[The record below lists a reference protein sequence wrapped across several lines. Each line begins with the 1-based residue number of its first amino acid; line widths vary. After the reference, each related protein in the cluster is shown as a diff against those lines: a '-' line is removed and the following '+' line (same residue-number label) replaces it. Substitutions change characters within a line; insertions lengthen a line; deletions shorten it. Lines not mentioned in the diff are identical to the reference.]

1 MSGISYN
8 IGLRAL
14 LASQS
19 ALETVGHN
27 ISNANTPGYSRQSL
41 HLSAAS
47 PLNLRGLSIGN
58 GVQPDIVLRTADGLL
73 IRRIVAQTS
82 SIHQL
87 DTRLAGMSQVES
99 IFGEPGERGLGK
111 LMQSF
116 ATSLSSLA
124 SDPEDLVLRNGT
136 VQSSLA
142 MTARFNE
149 LASGL
154 SNARRD
160 NAGAVAAQVEQANTL
175 AQQIAGMNREIATFE
190 ASGVPANDLRDKR
203 EQALTALGELIDIR
217 YVERANGGVSVT
229 TNGALLVGESKAYAL
244 DAELDGSGGVR
255 VTVEGNPRPLAV
267 KGGSIGGSIRMSEE
281 FIPGMLAQLNELAR
295 NLIVELNRAHSTGV
309 PPGGPFH
316 ALVGANRVADQDG
329 DGNALDEL
337 LSDAGLPFDV
347 QAGTLVVNVTDEA
360 TGRFT
365 STNVA
370 IDPHTTTVAD
380 LLGQLNSI
388 PHMRA
393 SLDSFGRVQ
402 VSSDDGF
409 GFDFSPRLN
418 GQPDVFGSFGGGA
431 ASLSTSAAGP
441 FALDDGDTLDITGP
455 GGAFSVTLDGA
466 DFADISQATA
476 REVADALEADAGF
489 ASSGLRA
496 VVVAD
501 RLVLQT
507 VSTGASASFQLDGG
521 SALGALGWSAG
532 QSVSGQARAVDVT
545 VSGVYTG
552 AQNDDY
558 TFVPT
563 LDGTV
568 GTTPGLLVQVFD
580 RQGTQIATL
589 DVGAGYV
596 PGTELDVA
604 NGIQVSFGFGDLS
617 ATDGDVLGLQ
627 VLRDSDTSD
636 VLVAL
641 GLNAFFTGSDA
652 GEIALNAQIERD
664 PGAIASS
671 KTGAGGDNAG
681 VLEMLAAQKA
691 DVAALDGITMDSYYG
706 NLVSGIGFE
715 IGSAQSARDVEGF
728 LLDSLS
734 SRREQVSGV
743 NIDEELT
750 NMIQF
755 EQAFGAASRFITVIN
770 TTSQELLNLI

>member
-1 MSGISYN
+1 MSGIGYN

-47 PLNLRGLSIGN
+47 PLILRGLSIGN
-58 GVQPDIVLRTADGLL
+58 GVQPDIILRTADGLL
-73 IRRIVAQTS
+73 IRRIVTQTS
-82 SIHQL
+82 SINQL
-87 DTRLAGMSQVES
+87 DARLSGMSQVES
-99 IFGEPGERGLGK
+99 IFGEPGDRGLGK

-124 SDPEDLVLRNGT
+124 SDPQDLVLRTGT

-149 LASGL
+149 LASSL
-154 SNARRD
+154 TNARRD
-160 NAGAVAAQVEQANTL
+160 NAGAVTAQVEQANTL
-175 AQQIAGMNREIATFE
+175 TQQISDMNREIATFE
-190 ASGVPANDLRDKR
+190 ASGAPANDLRDQR

-217 YVERANGGVSVT
+217 YTERANGAVSVT
-229 TNGALLVGESKAYAL
+229 TNGALLIGESKAYAL
-244 DAELDGSGGVR
+244 DAELDSSGRVL
-255 VTVEGNPRPLAV
+255 VTVEGNPRPIAV
-267 KGGSIGGSIRMSEE
+267 KGGSIGGLIRMSEE
-281 FIPGMLAQLNELAR
+281 FIPGMLEQLNTLAR
-295 NLIVELNRAHSTGV
+295 NLIVELNRAHSTGM
-309 PPGGPFH
+309 PSAGPFH
-316 ALVGANRVADQDG
+316 SLVGAYQVADQDG
-329 DGNALDEL
+329 DANATDEL

-365 STNVA
+365 STNLA
-370 IDPHTTTVAD
+370 IDPEVTTIAD
-380 LLGQLNSI
+380 LLGELNSI
-388 PHMRA
+388 PHLRA
-393 SLDSFGRVQ
+393 SLDSFGRMQ
-402 VSSDDGF
+402 ISSDEGYA
-409 GFDFSPRLN
+409 FDFSPRLN

-431 ASLSTSAAGP
+431 ASLSTSTAGP

-455 GGAFSVTLDGA
+455 GGAFSVTLDSA
-466 DFADISQATA
+466 DFTDITQATA
-476 REVADALEADAGF
+476 QEIADALEADAGF

-496 VVVAD
+496 VAVAD

-507 VSTGASASFQLDGG
+507 VSTGTSASFQIDGG

-532 QSVSGQARAVDVT
+532 QSASGQANSVDVA

-552 AQNDDY
+552 AQNDEY

-563 LDGTV
+563 MDGTV
-568 GTTPGLLVQVFD
+568 GTTTGLLVQVFD
-580 RQGTQIATL
+580 SQGTQIATL

-596 PGTELDVA
+596 PGTKLDVS
-604 NGIQVSFGFGDLS
+604 NGIKVSFGFGDLS

-636 VLVAL
+636 ALVAL
-641 GLNAFFTGSDA
+641 GLNAYFTGTDA
-652 GEIALNAQIERD
+652 GEIALNVEIERD
-664 PGAIASS
+664 PGLIASS
-671 KTGAGGDNAG
+671 KTGAGGDNATI
-681 VLEMLAAQKA
+681 LEMLAAQKA
-691 DVAALDGITMDSYYG
+691 DLDALDGITMDSYYG
-706 NLVSGIGFE
+706 NMVSGIGFE
-715 IGSAQSARDVEGF
+715 IGSAQSARDVEQF

-734 SRREQVSGV
+734 NRREQVSGV

-750 NMIQF
+750 NMMQF

-770 TTSQELLNLI
+770 TTTQELLNLI